1 MSKNSIFYK
10 GWICGF
16 VDGEGCFHCSVVN
29 VPEMRLKKRP
39 IPEFVVVQHK
49 RSMHVL
55 EALRSWFQCG
65 LIKHNHG
72 DRYCF
77 CVRDIGD
84 LSEVIVPFFLEN
96 LLLIK
101 HEEVLV
107 FHNIVQLM
115 REKKH
120 LTVSGLIYIEKL
132 SQKLKDLKKV
142 V

>member
-1 MSKNSIFYK
+1 MLK
-10 GWICGF
+10 G
-16 VDGEGCFHCSVVN
+16 
-29 VPEMRLKKRP
+29 
-39 IPEFVVVQHK
+39 
-49 RSMHVL
+49 
-55 EALRSWFQCG
+55 
-65 LIKHNHG
+65 
-72 DRYCF
+72 
-77 CVRDIGD
+77 DIGD

-120 LTVSGLIYIEKL
+120 LTVNGLIFIEKL